1 MVKINFKI
9 CIKKDKK
16 IIKVLI
22 LSFKKSFKKSIR
34 YKGFNFK
41 IYYIFLNINFL
52 GKGSKIGIEWNIF
65 SINYLRII

>member
-41 IYYIFLNINFL
+41 IYIYLNINFWE
-52 GKGSKIGIEWNIF
+52 KEVK
-65 SINYLRII
+65 